1 MNYHDFYVNSQRH
14 LSETLLSMWA
24 SGQESNQ
31 KYFKQ
36 LLNEEPLL
44 AEPVFQATF
53 PWESSTKSFGEHT
66 DVFDADFIKALDQI
80 KDPDYRF
87 PKVRSPYVHQ
97 TQSWRKLLNDNK
109 SIVVTSGT
117 GSGKTECF
125 MMPVLQDLLRQK
137 EAGHQTGVQ
146 AIFLYPLNALI
157 NSQQKRMKAWCE
169 AVSPQITF
177 AIYNGN
183 TPDTVI
189 QTKTKAAYPE
199 IISRHGIRERSP
211 QILFTNPTM
220 LEYMLVRK
228 SDQEILN
235 QSYGKLRWILLD
247 ETHTYSGSAAAEL
260 SMQIRRILD
269 AFGVTKDQ
277 VRFAATSATIG
288 SDNSNQL
295 KQFIAQLTG
304 KSENEI
310 IVINGRRVL
319 PQIIDRSKTNAI
331 IDELRGDLNSEPALS
346 ATEIGRRFKKDA
358 TIEESLQIIDR
369 LGDKFS
375 GLIEPDK
382 EDALL
387 PTRAHFFIRSIGGV
401 FVCTNPEC
409 KRHKET
415 RPSIG
420 NLTTNISTNCDS
432 CGASLLELTFC
443 NSCGN
448 HLLVAEKER
457 GNYPAKFRLPSKI
470 EDELFELIE
479 DNESDNELNNELE
492 NNSWRKIVFAKGVI
506 SPPSK
511 SSQLIPFGINIK
523 NATIVPNGNFAECLH
538 SSTENTLCPYCGNS
552 TDKIMYFR
560 TSTMFLSRILSPS
573 LLEQAEP
580 MPDEIIGR
588 LWSGRKY
595 ISFTDNRQGTAK
607 SALAQN
613 TEVERNWIRTAVF
626 HYLAN
631 KKRDGA
637 VFSRELTDVEQIE
650 YNQLLPHRG
659 RGIVVIENRLRE
671 LDNIRSGSQIISNPA
686 TNFTELCGHLDSN
699 ANLNSL
705 YRHISGN
712 VNDQQNY
719 LKALLIDQFGR
730 RPRKGN
736 SPETMGL
743 LKVVYPG
750 LQKCERPSIFAQLG
764 WSTEDWMDF
773 LKICIDFFV
782 RENTHIVIQN
792 EIRRFITQ
800 DYYSNHLY
808 SANCQLADNRTGRRV
823 KRWPLLDMHNNQP
836 YERQNRLILLLCAAM
851 DITDVSILD
860 ETNSDKINSILNQA
874 WRQLTSHVLSLTDPQ
889 DSENNGYKLD
899 FFENEKVKIE
909 LLEKAWFC
917 PVTCIPMDT
926 IFRGYSPA
934 LKGNINLENFKRY
947 QVKEE
952 LNYPYFPYANRQK
965 KDIDYT
971 LTKISNK
978 EIIEWKNENLE
989 KQEKLGLWSNLH
1001 ERILLYYPIYLAA
1014 EHSAQQSKGKLQ
1026 EIEEQFNNG
1035 KINILSCSTTMEMGV
1050 DIGGISE
1057 VVMNNVPPKPANY
1070 LQRAGRAGRRAE
1082 SKALAVTFC
1091 TPNPIGTN
1099 VMKKPK
1105 WAMTHKT
1112 VMPIVRLESGNL
1124 IQRHINSFLLATYI
1138 SKIEGT
1144 NLKSTVGNFFFPNG
1158 DAISSFQY
1166 YLFLAYLNNLIVDE
1180 IESLKSRY
1188 KRIVINTIKDSVSF
1202 EQSIKACLASLEKVY
1217 VSLNGR
1223 KNLLDNSEIA
1233 LKKQNG
1239 YNDNSP
1245 EIKAIDYQRKQLLG
1259 QNLLGYL
1266 AENDFIPSAGIPTGI
1281 VEFNTKVFDDKRN
1294 SNIGTENNFGK
1305 SNPSLQITRALAEY
1319 APGNQVV
1326 INESCYDAAG
1336 VIMKSEWSEA
1346 RRAILQSCPA
1356 CGYSGLS
1363 NVLLDE
1369 CPDCKCQEMNGIQ
1382 AVGAR
1387 YTEVI
1392 EPAGFS
1398 VDYFSQPKRIIK
1410 SKNSLQSII
1419 EPILLNMVLWDKDED
1434 GNASKIEIRNS
1445 SPESEILYYNK
1456 GNGYGY
1462 AVCIHCGRAVP
1473 ENKATDGSNPMP
1485 RHRPLNGGRNN
1496 NDEKECSGNEN
1507 YGTAIR
1513 PNVLLG
1519 GRLHTD
1525 FVELRF
1531 RDERNNLINDVE
1543 TIWSLG
1549 VILSRKLAEY
1559 IGINDQEISF
1569 GVKRHSNYS
1578 SIFIFDTAKGGAGY
1592 STLFMNYAEEI
1603 LNNSYDALNTCTCEK
1618 ACTACL
1624 IDRNSQWHLNNLD
1637 RIKAINWLVLE
1648 KEYRNDVPDSL
1659 IEIFPKTKRITS
1671 NLLSEVTRVLS
1682 NPETQKVTFFIS
1694 NIIDDW
1700 NPENWKLAEFVKR
1713 LKLQGKEIDF
1723 AMYEPNITNLTA
1735 REIAS
1740 LMEVKGLHKY
1750 KIINGA
1756 RPYDF
1761 FSLMHVEYSNG
1772 KPLHYFMEQNDTEF
1786 SEKWGM
1792 SSGALYK
1799 SGFYPEYSYEPW
1811 NIDLMSLLNED
1822 KMVFEFKIKDRDTS
1836 LFNFY
1841 HTIIL
1846 SEPDKWNKII
1856 PKLKNKKVNVSYLD
1870 IYLKDPLG
1878 CLMLLNLIKSFSD
1891 ELNLDIQSLYL
1902 NLSNYNNGLR
1912 YDANLNSIDKD
1923 WGDSG
1928 LRTSFLKHSSQSIL
1942 GILPVVKEDRFL
1954 PHWRELVF
1962 TADEFEL
1969 IIRPNGGIKNGWKLD
1984 NTEGFVSQKNID
1996 YSVDIN
2002 LFNTNQRD
2010 GILYNIVFENSNH

>member
-1 MNYHDFYVNSQRH
+1 MNYLEFYINSQRH
-14 LSETLLSMWA
+14 LCETLLSMWA

-53 PWESSTKSFGEHT
+53 PWESSAKSFGEHT

-80 KDPDYRF
+80 KEPDFRF
-87 PKVRSPYVHQ
+87 PKDRSPYVHQ

-137 EAGHQTGVQ
+137 KAGHQAGVQ
-146 AIFLYPLNALI
+146 AIFLYPLNALM

-183 TPDTVI
+183 TPEKVI
-189 QTKTKAAYPE
+189 QTKAKAAYPE
-199 IISRHGIRERSP
+199 MISRHGIREIPP

-235 QSYGKLRWILLD
+235 QSQGKLRWILLD

-277 VRFAATSATIG
+277 VRFAATSATIS
-288 SDNSNQL
+288 SDNTNQL

-310 IVINGRRVL
+310 VVIDGCRVL
-319 PQIIDRSKTNAI
+319 PKIIDKSKTNTI
-331 IDELRGDLNSEPALS
+331 IDTLREDLNNATALS
-346 ATEIGRRFKKDA
+346 ATEIGKRFKKDA
-358 TIEESLQIIDR
+358 TIEESLKIIDR
-369 LGDKFS
+369 LGDKLS
-375 GLIEPDK
+375 GLIQSNR

-409 KRHKET
+409 KRHQDT
-415 RPSIG
+415 RPLVG
-420 NLTTNISTNCDS
+420 NLTTIISTNCDS

-448 HLLVAEKER
+448 HLLVAEKEQ
-457 GNYPAKFRLPSKI
+457 GNYPAKFRLPSKTD
-470 EDELFELIE
+470 DELFELIVDDDT
-479 DNESDNELNNELE
+479 DNESNSEVE
-492 NNSWRKIVFAKGVI
+492 NNNWRKIVFAKGVVNA
-506 SPPSK
+506 PSK
-511 SSQLIPFGINIK
+511 SSKLFPFGLNIK
-523 NATIVPNGNFAECLH
+523 DATIVPTGNFVECSH
-538 SSTENTLCPYCGNS
+538 NSNGNTLCPYCGNR
-552 TDKIMYFR
+552 TDKMNYFR

-580 MPDEIIGR
+580 MPGEIIGR
-588 LWSGRKY
+588 LWNGRKY

-631 KKRDGA
+631 KKRDGSA
-637 VFSRELTDVEQIE
+637 NSNDLTKEEQAD
-650 YNQLLPHRG
+650 YDQLLQFEG
-659 RGIVVIENRLRE
+659 GGISFIENRLQE
-671 LDNIRSGSQIISNPA
+671 LENKKAGTQIILNP
-686 TNFTELCGHLDSN
+686 TISLSDLCGHLDTN

-705 YRHISGN
+705 YRHIPDNSNG
-712 VNDQQNY
+712 QQHY
-719 LKALLIDQFGR
+719 LKALLIDQFGK

-743 LKVVYPG
+743 LKLVYPG
-750 LQKCERPSIFAQLG
+750 LQRCERPSIFAQLG
-764 WSTEDWMDF
+764 WSNEDWRNF
-773 LKICIDFFV
+773 LKICLDFFI
-782 RENTHIVIQN
+782 RNNTHIVIQKD
-792 EIRRFITQ
+792 IRRFITQ
-800 DYYSNHLY
+800 DYYSNNLY
-808 SANCQLADNRTGRRV
+808 ASDCQLTDNRTGRRV
-823 KRWPLLDMHNNQP
+823 DHWPVLDLKNNQP
-836 YERQNRLILLLCAAM
+836 NERQNSLILLLCAGM
-851 DITDVSILD
+851 DITDVTMLD
-860 ETNSDKINSILNQA
+860 ETNSDKINSILNEA
-874 WRQLTSHVLSLTDPQ
+874 WRQLISHILSPTDQQ
-889 DSENNGYKLD
+889 DFGNVGYKLD
-899 FFENEKVKIE
+899 LFENEKVKLE

-917 PVTCIPMDT
+917 PVTCVPMDT

-934 LKGNINLENFKRY
+934 LRGNINHENFKRY
-947 QVKEE
+947 QVKQE
-952 LNYPYFPYANRQK
+952 LQYPYFPFANRQK
-965 KDIDYT
+965 RDTDNT
-971 LTKISNK
+971 LIQIENK
-978 EIIEWKNENLE
+978 EVIEWKNDNLG

-1026 EIEEQFNNG
+1026 EIEEQFNDG

-1099 VMKKPK
+1099 VMKNPK
-1105 WAMTHKT
+1105 WAMAHET

-1124 IQRHINSFLLATYI
+1124 IQRHINSFLLAAYI

-1166 YLFLAYLNNLIVDE
+1166 YLFLVYLNNLIVDE
-1180 IESLKSRY
+1180 NESLKNRY
-1188 KRIVINTIKDSVSF
+1188 KRLVLNTIKDSISF
-1202 EQSIKACLASLEKVY
+1202 EQSIKACSTSLENVY
-1217 VSLNGR
+1217 VSLNDR

-1245 EIKAIDYQRKQLLG
+1245 EIKAIDYQKKQLLG
-1259 QNLLGYL
+1259 QNLIGYI

-1281 VEFNTKVFDDKRN
+1281 VEFNTKVFDDKKN
-1294 SNIGTENNFGK
+1294 SYTGSENNFGK

-1363 NVLLDE
+1363 NVLLEE
-1369 CPDCKCQEMNGIQ
+1369 CPDCKCQVMNGIQ
-1382 AVGAR
+1382 AVDAR
-1387 YTEVI
+1387 YTAVI

-1410 SKNSLQSII
+1410 SKNGQYSII
-1419 EPILLNMVLWDKDED
+1419 EPILLNMVLWDKDKD
-1434 GNASKIEIRNS
+1434 GDASKIEIRNS
-1445 SPESEILYYNK
+1445 SSESEILYYNK
-1456 GNGYGY
+1456 GNGFGY
-1462 AVCIHCGRAVP
+1462 AVCIHCGRTVP
-1473 ENKATDGSNPMP
+1473 ENKPTDGANPMP

-1496 NDEKECSGNEN
+1496 NDTKECSGNEN

-1531 RDERNNLINDVE
+1531 RDEFNNLINDAE

-1559 IGINDQEISF
+1559 LGINDQEISF
-1569 GVKRHSNYS
+1569 GIKRYPSYS

-1592 STLFMNYAEEI
+1592 STLFINYSEDI
-1603 LNNSYDALNTCTCEK
+1603 LDSSYFALNECNCEK
-1618 ACTACL
+1618 ACTTCL

-1637 RIKAINWLVLE
+1637 RNKAIKWLELE
-1648 KEYRNDVPDSL
+1648 REFRSEVPEAL
-1659 IEIFPKTKRITS
+1659 LTILPGTKRVTS
-1671 NLLSEVTRVLS
+1671 NLLSEVTQVLS
-1682 NPETQKVTFFIS
+1682 NPEIQKVTFFVS
-1694 NIIDDW
+1694 NIVAEW
-1700 NPENWKLAEFVKR
+1700 NPENWKFTEFVKR

-1723 AMYEPNITNLTA
+1723 AMYEPDISNLTA

-1740 LMEVKGLHKY
+1740 IIEVKGLHNY
-1750 KIINGA
+1750 KIITNV
-1756 RPYDF
+1756 RPDGFY
-1761 FSLMHVEYSNG
+1761 SLMHVEYANG
-1772 KPLHYFMEQNDTEF
+1772 EPRHYFTEQDCTEF
-1786 SEKWGM
+1786 SENWG
-1792 SSGALYK
+1792 SRNGSLFKDRFSPY
-1799 SGFYPEYSYEPW
+1799 YNYRPW
-1811 NIDLMSLLNED
+1811 DIDLISLLNKD
-1822 KMVFEFKIKDRDTS
+1822 KMVFEFKIKERNTS

-1841 HTIIL
+1841 NTIL
-1846 SEPDKWNKII
+1846 QSEPDKWNKII
-1856 PKLKNKKVNVSYLD
+1856 PKIKNKKVKITYMD
-1870 IYLKDPLG
+1870 IYLKDALG
-1878 CLMLLNLIKSFSD
+1878 CLMLINLIKYFS
-1891 ELNLDIQSLYL
+1891 EKLEFEIQSLHFD
-1902 NLSNYNNGLR
+1902 LSTFSNSLR
-1912 YDANLNSIDKD
+1912 YTANSNTIDKD
-1923 WGDSG
+1923 WADSR
-1928 LRTSFLKHSSQSIL
+1928 LRTAFLKDASESIL
-1942 GILPVVKEDRFL
+1942 TIVPSIREDGFL
-1954 PHWRELVF
+1954 PHWRELIF
-1962 TADEFEL
+1962 SSAEFEL
-1969 IIRPNGGIKNGWKLD
+1969 VIRPNGGIKNGWKLD
-1984 NTEGFVSQKNID
+1984 NTGGSVGQDNID
-1996 YSVDIN
+1996 YSEDLN

-2010 GILYNIVFENSNH
+2010 GILYNIVFEKTNH